1 MSRDLKNDWAL
12 MRKRAGRGNT
22 KMELFM
28 VGMTGKQKVR
38 RIKRIFESVTSDR
51 QDESR
56 RELNYQERTNTSGLR
71 MMFSLKR
78 EHMESKKVRALLE
91 RL

>member
-1 MSRDLKNDWAL
+1 
-12 MRKRAGRGNT
+12 
-22 KMELFM
+22 M

-38 RIKRIFESVTSDR
+38 RIKGIFESVTSDR

-56 RELNYQERTNTSGLR
+56 RELNYQEKTNSSGLR
-71 MMFSLKR
+71 MMLSLKR
-78 EHMESKKVRALLE
+78 EHTENKKVRVLLE